1 MDYWGD
7 AENLVPFTEG
17 WVLVMEW
24 GREVNMIRFP
34 AEFKENTFSHLPMTT
49 AEMVRSTKAF
59 LMKNPFTSSF
69 VMFSTLLMAN
79 CDRDWILSL
88 IW

>member
-1 MDYWGD
+1 
-7 AENLVPFTEG
+7 
-17 WVLVMEW
+17 MEW
-24 GREVNMIRFP
+24 GREVNVTQFP
-34 AEFKENTFSHLPMTT
+34 AEFKEDTFFLPMTT

-79 CDRDWILSL
+79 CDCDWILSL